1 MAAGGGPS
9 RSMLVDALFDVAA
22 PATRSVLQVR
32 QTLPRSV
39 FVRPAES
46 RSAAAMLSL
55 LLLPLLYNSLVARL
69 TFVALIE
76 WHHAGS
82 AVPSSSFV
90 LRQRVRLPLELVRIR
105 QGDWATLARFELR
118 RFHSMRLLRRIV
130 PLLG

>member
-9 RSMLVDALFDVAA
+9 RSVLVDALFDVAA

-32 QTLPRSV
+32 QTRPRSV

-69 TFVALIE
+69 TFVVLIE

-90 LRQRVRLPLELVRIR
+90 LRQRVWLPLELVKIR
-105 QGDWATLARFELR
+105 RGDLGTVAPFC
-118 RFHSMRLLRRIV
+118 LLRFYLFIF
-130 PLLG
+130 

>member
-9 RSMLVDALFDVAA
+9 RSVLVDALFDAAA

-32 QTLPRSV
+32 QTRPRSV

-69 TFVALIE
+69 TFVVLIE

-90 LRQRVRLPLELVRIR
+90 LRQPVWLALALVRIR
-105 QGDWATLARFELR
+105 QEDWATLARFYFLR
-118 RFHSMRLLRRIV
+118 F
-130 PLLG
+130 PLLCFIPPIYPFLR